1 MTGTHPTRHAG
12 VAVSDADLREL
23 HAQKLRALG
32 RHPSLGKTSTQANVR
47 LLAGF
52 ACEVRGGSRVTH
64 VDLPVSEGG
73 ADSAPTP
80 GDLMRASIG
89 ACLAMGYRAWA
100 ARLGVHFR
108 SVEVD
113 VTCEYDVRGQL
124 GVTRDVPA
132 GWERLVLEVRIV
144 SDAPPADVRRVVEH
158 ADHLSPMLA
167 NLSPALQRVRT
178 LSIQRFDTSSP
189 SHLMKDSP

>member
-12 VAVSDADLREL
+12 VASSDPDLREL
-23 HAQKLRALG
+23 HAQKLQALA
-32 RHPSLGKTSTQANVR
+32 RHPSLGKASTQASAR
-47 LLAGF
+47 LLGGF

-73 ADSAPTP
+73 TGSAPTP

-89 ACLAMGYRAWA
+89 ACLALGYRLWA
-100 ARLGVHFR
+100 ARLGVTVR
-108 SVEVD
+108 AVEVD

-124 GVTRDVPA
+124 GVTSDVPV

-167 NLSPALQRVRT
+167 NLSPAIQRVHT
-178 LSIQRFDTSSP
+178 LSIQRFDNSSP
-189 SHLMKDSP
+189 STLEQDSP